1 MISTEYEKD
10 YFNSFIRWN
19 RNHRCD
25 IRMVKVTFV
34 QTGYIGATT
43 LIDALL
49 DERASR
55 KNVSVRVISS
65 GCKMDEVEAEAAAK
79 IAAQVPTDLYV
90 AVSPSAGLPG
100 PKKMREILKE
110 TGKPIIVVSDEPS
123 RKAARKL
130 PEEGIG
136 YLVLYG
142 DAMIGA
148 KRPFLDP
155 IEMALFNAD
164 VIKVLSV
171 TGVFRCVYTE
181 LDKVIEQIEK
191 GEEPVLPE
199 IVVNKTKALEHSG
212 LQNPYA
218 RAKAMAAFEAARKV
232 ASLDVEGC
240 FKTEGA
246 QNYIPKIAAAHEL
259 MRYAAMMADEARE
272 LEKANDSVERLVHF
286 RNGTLRKKT
295 QLLGKFE

>member
-1 MISTEYEKD
+1 
-10 YFNSFIRWN
+10 
-19 RNHRCD
+19 
-25 IRMVKVTFV
+25 MVKVTFV
-34 QTGYIGATT
+34 QAGYIGATT

-55 KNVSVRVISS
+55 KDISVRVISS
-65 GCKMDEVEAEAAAK
+65 GCKMDEAEAAAAAE
-79 IAAQVPTDLYV
+79 IAAKVPTDLYV
-90 AVSPSAGLPG
+90 CVSPNAGLPG

-123 RKAARKL
+123 RKAAKKL

-136 YLVLYG
+136 YIVLYA

-164 VIKVLSV
+164 IIKVLSV
-171 TGVFRCVYTE
+171 TGVFRIIYTE
-181 LDKVIEQIEK
+181 LDRVIEQIKK
-191 GEEPVLPE
+191 GEKLELPE
-199 IVVNKTKALEHSG
+199 IVVNKKRAIAASG

-232 ASLDVEGC
+232 ANLDVEGC

-246 QNYIPKIAAAHEL
+246 QNYIPIIAAAHEL
-259 MRYAAMMADEARE
+259 LRYAAKLCDEARE
-272 LEKANDSVERLVHF
+272 MEKANDSVERLVHF
-286 RNGTLRKKT
+286 RDGTLRKKT

>member
-1 MISTEYEKD
+1 
-10 YFNSFIRWN
+10 
-19 RNHRCD
+19 
-25 IRMVKVTFV
+25 MVNVTFV
-34 QTGYIGATT
+34 QAGYIGSTT

-55 KNVSVRVISS
+55 KGISVRVISS
-65 GCKMDEVEAEAAAK
+65 GCKMDESEAEAAAK

-100 PKKMREILKE
+100 PTKMREVLKE

-155 IEMALFNAD
+155 IEMALFNSD
-164 VIKVLSV
+164 VIKVLSI
-171 TGVFRCVYTE
+171 TGVFRCIYTE
-181 LDKVIEQIEK
+181 LDKVIEQIAK
-191 GEEPVLPE
+191 GEKPVLPE
-199 IVVNKTKALEHSG
+199 VVVNKTTALENSG
-212 LQNPYA
+212 LNNPYA

-232 ASLDVEGC
+232 ADLDVEGC

-246 QNYIPKIAAAHEL
+246 ENYIPIVAAAHEL
-259 MRYAAMMADEARE
+259 MRYAAKLCDEARE
-272 LEKANDSVERLVHF
+272 IEKANDSVERLVHW
-286 RNGTLRKKT
+286 GDGSLRKKT
-295 QLLGKFE
+295 QLMGKFE

>member
-1 MISTEYEKD
+1 
-10 YFNSFIRWN
+10 
-19 RNHRCD
+19 
-25 IRMVKVTFV
+25 MVKVTFV

-55 KNVSVRVISS
+55 KNISVRVISS
-65 GCKMDEVEAEAAAK
+65 GCKMDEAEAAAAAE
-79 IAAQVPTDLYV
+79 IAAKVPTDLYV
-90 AVSPSAGLPG
+90 CVSPNAGLPG

-123 RKAARKL
+123 RKAAKKL

-136 YLVLYG
+136 YIVLYA

-164 VIKVLSV
+164 IIKVLSV
-171 TGVFRCVYTE
+171 TGVFRIIYTE
-181 LDKVIEQIEK
+181 LDRVIEQIKK
-191 GEEPVLPE
+191 GEKPELPE
-199 IVVNKTKALEHSG
+199 IVVNKKRAIAASG

-232 ASLDVEGC
+232 ANLDVEGC

-246 QNYIPKIAAAHEL
+246 QNYIPIIAAAHEL

-286 RNGTLRKKT
+286 RDGTLRKKT

>member
-1 MISTEYEKD
+1 
-10 YFNSFIRWN
+10 
-19 RNHRCD
+19 
-25 IRMVKVTFV
+25 MVKVTFV
-34 QTGYIGATT
+34 QAGYIGATT

-55 KNVSVRVISS
+55 KDISVRVISS
-65 GCKMDEVEAEAAAK
+65 GCKMDEAEAAAAAE
-79 IAAQVPTDLYV
+79 IAAKVPTDLYV
-90 AVSPSAGLPG
+90 CVSPNAGLPG

-123 RKAARKL
+123 RKAAKKL

-136 YLVLYG
+136 YIVLYA

-171 TGVFRCVYTE
+171 TGVFRIIYTE
-181 LDKVIEQIEK
+181 LDRVIEQIEK
-191 GEEPVLPE
+191 GEKLELPE
-199 IVVNKTKALEHSG
+199 VVVNKTRAIAASG

-232 ASLDVEGC
+232 ANLDVEGC

-246 QNYIPKIAAAHEL
+246 QNYIPIIAAAHEL
-259 MRYAAMMADEARE
+259 LRYAAKLCDEARE
-272 LEKANDSVERLVHF
+272 MEKANDSVERLVHF
-286 RNGTLRKKT
+286 RDGTLRKKT

>member
-1 MISTEYEKD
+1 
-10 YFNSFIRWN
+10 
-19 RNHRCD
+19 
-25 IRMVKVTFV
+25 MVKVTFV

-55 KNVSVRVISS
+55 KDISVRVISS
-65 GCKMDEVEAEAAAK
+65 GCKMDEAEAAAAAE
-79 IAAQVPTDLYV
+79 IAAKVPTDLYV
-90 AVSPSAGLPG
+90 CVSPNAGLPG

-123 RKAARKL
+123 RKAAKKL

-136 YLVLYG
+136 YIVLYA

-164 VIKVLSV
+164 IIKVLSV
-171 TGVFRCVYTE
+171 TGVFRIIYTE
-181 LDKVIEQIEK
+181 LDRVIEQIKK
-191 GEEPVLPE
+191 GEKPELPE
-199 IVVNKTKALEHSG
+199 IVVNKKRAIAASG

-232 ASLDVEGC
+232 ANLDVEGC

-246 QNYIPKIAAAHEL
+246 QNYVPIIAAAHEL
-259 MRYAAMMADEARE
+259 LRYAAKLCDEARE
-272 LEKANDSVERLVHF
+272 MEKANDSVERLVHF
-286 RNGTLRKKT
+286 RDGTLRKKT

>member
-1 MISTEYEKD
+1 
-10 YFNSFIRWN
+10 
-19 RNHRCD
+19 
-25 IRMVKVTFV
+25 MVKVTFV
-34 QTGYIGATT
+34 QAGYIGATT

-55 KNVSVRVISS
+55 KDISVRVISS
-65 GCKMDEVEAEAAAK
+65 GCKMDEAEAAAAAE
-79 IAAQVPTDLYV
+79 IAAKVPTDLYV
-90 AVSPSAGLPG
+90 CVSPNAGLPG

-123 RKAARKL
+123 RKAAKKL

-136 YLVLYG
+136 YIVLYA

-171 TGVFRCVYTE
+171 TGVFRIIYTE
-181 LDKVIEQIEK
+181 LDRVIEQIEK
-191 GEEPVLPE
+191 GEKLELPE
-199 IVVNKTKALEHSG
+199 VVVNKTRAIAASG

-246 QNYIPKIAAAHEL
+246 QNYIPIIAAAHEL

-295 QLLGKFE
+295 PLLGKFE